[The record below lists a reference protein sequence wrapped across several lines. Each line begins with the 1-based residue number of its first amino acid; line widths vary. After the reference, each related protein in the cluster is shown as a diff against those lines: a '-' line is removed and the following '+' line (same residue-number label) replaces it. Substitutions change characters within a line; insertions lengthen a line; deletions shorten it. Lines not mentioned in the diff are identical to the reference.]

1 MRSAKARISGWT
13 YMLGFSVLAVA
24 GWGAI
29 KGLWFLGHPFASLVA
44 MACVLAVAVA
54 ASLAVRGRLEEAGRA
69 AEQFA
74 WYWGGGGAMLFVI
87 AGFTVIAATGAPWLE
102 LGLRGVWRPIDLVLL
117 GALGVASAQ
126 VFGFAAAGL
135 LWWIVRR

>member
-29 KGLWFLGHPFASLVA
+29 KGLWFLGHPFGSLVA

-74 WYWGGGGAMLFVI
+74 WYWGAGGAMALTLVAI
-87 AGFTVIAATGAPWLE
+87 GLYLTAGAPWLSQT
-102 LGLRGVWRPIDLVLL
+102 LRGVWTPIELIAL
-117 GALGVASAQ
+117 GAFGMAAAQVAGFGVAG
-126 VFGFAAAGL
+126 V
-135 LWWIVRR
+135 LWWQARR